1 MSKLTRIVG
10 LLLLV
15 SAGTC
20 VAAELPMVTLE
31 VSKCPATEV
40 LAQIQAQ
47 VPGVQIA
54 AMPGVT
60 DEITVTIVARPL
72 QEALKTVA
80 AALKGSVVRGYLIE
94 RKGPGD
100 TPYSGSD
107 LLDFVM
113 TARADWR
120 SRLTPKQ
127 RQALEDRSQE
137 KLGQIGQTG
146 EGLPRVDVLSYHDPL
161 LRYALLPTNEKI
173 SLTAD
178 GQPLQAVVDD
188 FMLQSGY
195 AVLLEENVD
204 GTVTALEESN
214 QELAPILDKLAAA
227 GQAKWRTFYLVS
239 QPVKLTAE
247 EAQKRADQV
256 FSEMWQGFWNQPP
269 AQRAKMME
277 RLERN
282 LSAIPPER
290 LSTMKAS
297 PSAGEM
303 FIRVMRATAQL
314 TMEQRREF
322 APVIRALG
330 KVMSQQ

>member
-1 MSKLTRIVG
+1 MSKAPLFIG
-10 LLLLV
+10 LLLWAWGGICW
-15 SAGTC
+15 AG
-20 VAAELPMVTLE
+20 ELPTVTLE
-31 VSKCPATEV
+31 VTKCPATEV

-54 AMPGVT
+54 AMPGVA
-60 DEITVTIVARPL
+60 DEITVSIAARPL
-72 QEALKTVA
+72 EEALKAVA

-94 RKGPGD
+94 RVGPGD
-100 TPYSGSD
+100 TPYGGSD
-107 LLDFVM
+107 LLDFTQ

-120 SRLTPKQ
+120 NRLTPKQ
-127 RQALEDRSQE
+127 RQAVEDRSQE

-146 EGLPRVDVLSYHDPL
+146 EGLPRVDVLSYYDPL
-161 LRYALLPTNEKI
+161 LRYALLPTKEKVT
-173 SLTAD
+173 LTMD
-178 GQPLQAVVDD
+178 GQPLQAVIDD

-204 GTVTALEESN
+204 GTVTALQETD
-214 QELAPILDKLAAA
+214 QELPPILDKLAAA
-227 GQAKWRTFYLVS
+227 GQAKWRMFYLVS

-247 EAQKRADQV
+247 ETQKHADQV
-256 FSEMWQGFWNQPP
+256 FKEMWQDFWSEPP
-269 AQRAKMME
+269 EQRAKIME
-277 RLERN
+277 RLARN

-297 PSAGEM
+297 PAAGEM
-303 FIRVMRATAQL
+303 FIRVMQATAQL

-330 KVMSQQ
+330 KVMSR